1 MVDSNT
7 WRQFVQQLESE
18 FGSATVD
25 RWVNTL
31 YLVEATNSKLL
42 IEAQDSFQA
51 LWFEEHIRPRLFQ
64 LVDSSSQSPLQV
76 QLRVK
81 GAKPAKKKKIEKKPL
96 EVANTFNLPFEDIDP
111 TALFEQF
118 IASEENEIILKL
130 LNELCQVQTQKK
142 LQALAALASTHQSL
156 PAVPNPIFLY
166 GPSGSGKTHLLM
178 AIAHRLRRSGINALY
193 ARAEL
198 FTEHVIRSIR
208 AGEMS
213 AFRSLWRKADVLL
226 FDDIQSLAKKAA
238 TQEEFFHTFNS
249 LHLAGKQIVITS
261 NCLPLQLQHI
271 EPRLVSRF
279 EWGIVLPCVLVS
291 KKQLSHLLEQKA
303 HLLQFPLTPRIT
315 EFLIETFG
323 TNPKSCVKALQAL
336 VLRLQTTSSQ
346 KSLKLIPP
354 LSSIKDILA
363 DLIEEEKQHALTG
376 DKVIMTVAEVY
387 GITPKDIIG
396 KSQTKEFVVP
406 RQIAMFLARKLLK
419 LPYMKIGELLQRDH
433 STVMSAIRHIEKQIS
448 APQSDVGSM
457 IASIEIRLAER

>member
-279 EWGIVLPCVLVS
+279 EWASFCHVY
-291 KKQLSHLLEQKA
+291 LSQ
-303 HLLQFPLTPRIT
+303 R
-315 EFLIETFG
+315 
-323 TNPKSCVKALQAL
+323 
-336 VLRLQTTSSQ
+336 SS
-346 KSLKLIPP
+346 
-354 LSSIKDILA
+354 
-363 DLIEEEKQHALTG
+363 
-376 DKVIMTVAEVY
+376 
-387 GITPKDIIG
+387 
-396 KSQTKEFVVP
+396 
-406 RQIAMFLARKLLK
+406 
-419 LPYMKIGELLQRDH
+419 
-433 STVMSAIRHIEKQIS
+433 
-448 APQSDVGSM
+448 
-457 IASIEIRLAER
+457 